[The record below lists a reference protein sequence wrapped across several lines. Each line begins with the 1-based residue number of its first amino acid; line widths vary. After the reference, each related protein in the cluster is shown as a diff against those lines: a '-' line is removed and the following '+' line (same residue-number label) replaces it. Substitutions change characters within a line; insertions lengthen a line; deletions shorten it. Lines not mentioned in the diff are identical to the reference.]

1 MNMPSKSRKVVL
13 VDDNEVIRMALR
25 AILRQ
30 AGFDVVGEARDGE
43 GVADLVEKVRPDV
56 VCLDVSMPG
65 RSGLE
70 VLGELRDRF
79 PKVKVLMVTAHS
91 DRETVSQVVQ
101 QGAAGMVL
109 KPFNAARV
117 IETMNRVLGLESP
130 A

>member
-1 MNMPSKSRKVVL
+1 MSSKSRKVVL

-70 VLGELRDRF
+70 VLGDLRDRF

>member
-1 MNMPSKSRKVVL
+1 MPRFNKRLVL

-30 AGFDVVGEARDGE
+30 AGFNVVGEGRDGE
-43 GVADLVEKVRPDV
+43 AVCELVERLQPDL
-56 VCLDVSMPG
+56 VCLDVMMPK

-70 VLGELRDRF
+70 ALADLRARF
-79 PKVKVLMVTAHS
+79 PQVKVLMVTS
-91 DRETVSQVVQ
+91 RTDRESVGEMVRM
-101 QGAAGMVL
+101 GAAGIVV

-117 IETMNRVLGLESP
+117 IDMVERTLGLASR

>member
-25 AILRQ
+25 AILHQ

>member
-30 AGFDVVGEARDGE
+30 AGFDVVAEARDGE